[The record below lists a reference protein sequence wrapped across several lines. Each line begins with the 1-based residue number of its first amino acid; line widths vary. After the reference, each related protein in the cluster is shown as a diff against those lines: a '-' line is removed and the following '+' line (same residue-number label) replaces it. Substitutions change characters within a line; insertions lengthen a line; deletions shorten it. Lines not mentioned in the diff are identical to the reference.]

1 MIRLAAFVLLGL
13 AVGGLSGLV
22 GLGGGVFL
30 VPALVLLAGF
40 SQHQAVGTAL
50 AAMVPPVTLAAAAEY
65 YRQGYINLKIALLLA
80 VTIAIGSWATA
91 HFAHRLPEVWL
102 QRLFGITLLIV
113 AVRLLVKQ

>member
-1 MIRLAAFVLLGL
+1 MIRLAGFVLLGL
-13 AVGGLSGLV
+13 AVGGLSGMV

-30 VPALVLLAGF
+30 IPALVLVGF
-40 SQHQAVGTAL
+40 TQHQAVGTAL

-91 HFAHRLPEVWL
+91 HFAYRLPEIWL
-102 QRLFGITLLIV
+102 QRLFGVALLII
-113 AVRLLVKQ
+113 AVRFLVKQ